1 LHQFPKTGFLHGLI
15 NASRVKN
22 ARNEKANQCLNG
34 KVPNNEFAND
44 SRIPARL
51 PARRA
56 YSSERG
62 KTRFSVMESKS
73 CTVDNINCH
82 NYNEAIVLFFLMKG
96 CKNMAEGIL
105 EIDDGNFEAEVLR
118 SDKPVMVD
126 FWAPWCGPCK
136 AIGPI
141 VEDLANS
148 FGDQIKFTKCNV
160 DNSPITPGKFG
171 IKAIP
176 TLIFFKEG
184 DVVEQITGMVA
195 KSKLEDAIN
204 KLL

>member
-1 LHQFPKTGFLHGLI
+1 
-15 NASRVKN
+15 
-22 ARNEKANQCLNG
+22 
-34 KVPNNEFAND
+34 
-44 SRIPARL
+44 
-51 PARRA
+51 
-56 YSSERG
+56 
-62 KTRFSVMESKS
+62 
-73 CTVDNINCH
+73 
-82 NYNEAIVLFFLMKG
+82 
-96 CKNMAEGIL
+96 MAEGIM
-105 EIDDGNFEAEVLR
+105 EIDDANFDSEVLQ

-148 FGDQIKFTKCNV
+148 FADQVKFAKCNV

-176 TLIFFKEG
+176 TLIFFKKG

-195 KSKLEDAIN
+195 KSKLEDALN
-204 KLL
+204 RLL